1 MPLLGQR
8 QAIESGIAKVMNV
21 RRFLLCIL
29 AICLLAG
36 GAYAADATAIPDR
49 IDFNR
54 DVRPI
59 LSDNCYFCHG
69 PDRNKRKADLRLDT
83 KDGIFSHIKDAITVV
98 PGKPDQS
105 ELFRR
110 VTASDPSE
118 RMPDP
123 KSNKRLSDHDIA
135 TLKKWIEQGAP
146 WQGQWAYLK
155 PVRPPVPDVKEKGFV
170 RNPIDSFIAAKL
182 EEAGL
187 HPAPSADR
195 ATLIRR
201 LSFDLTGLPP
211 TPAEVE
217 QFQKD
222 QSPDAYD
229 KLVDRLLA
237 SPHFGERM
245 AVFWLDIVRYADT
258 IGYHSDNP
266 MNVWPYRD
274 YVINSFNSNKGFD
287 QFTIEQLA
295 GDLLPNPTTEQKV
308 ASAYNRLLQTTEEG
322 GAQPKEYRA
331 KYDADRVR
339 NVSTAWLGSTMGC
352 CQCHDH
358 KFDPFTQVD
367 FYSMAAF
374 FADVKEADVG
384 RREAG
389 MPVLDAKQ
397 ESELKK
403 IESTI
408 ADAKETL
415 ENDTPEL
422 AAAQQKWES
431 EQSQQITWQ
440 LLAPDT
446 FSVKGTSV
454 LREQADDVLA
464 DSGKPAGKETFSIS
478 AHTRLKGITGFRL
491 EALDDASL
499 PAHGPGT
506 APNGNFVLTRFAASV
521 VKENAKPTLIGF
533 SRAVA
538 DHEQEKFSVTD
549 TIKEKGATGWAI
561 LPETGKSHVAVFE
574 TSQPIGAEGGSI
586 FLFSLQFRSQFPQHN
601 IGRFRLSVT
610 TSPNPASAF
619 LPEKV
624 KSALAIAADQR
635 TEAQKKDLGE
645 YFRSI
650 TPLLQPARQKLTTLE
665 KKKTEFLDAAPKCLV
680 TVEAPPRTVR
690 LLHRGNWMDD
700 TGAVMSP
707 AVPAFL
713 TPESLRET
721 EKTRRLTRLD
731 LAHWIVSQDNPLTAR
746 VFVNRL
752 WRMYFGQGISK
763 VLDDVGSQG
772 EWPTHP
778 KLIDWMAME
787 FMEPSFDARG
797 CHPWDIK
804 HIVRLLVTSS
814 VYRESSKPSELDK
827 EKDPY
832 NRLLAHQARFRLDAE
847 FVRDNALEISGLL
860 VDHLGGPSVKPYQ
873 PPGYW
878 DQLNFPVRKYVADT
892 GPNQYRRGLY
902 TWWQRSFL
910 QPSLLAF
917 DAPSREEAV
926 CERNRSNI
934 PQQALVLLNDP
945 TYVEA
950 SRVFAAKIIQQGG
963 DSVQSR
969 LEFAYMT
976 AEARKPR
983 ADEVRLLSNL
993 LDQHLA
999 EYQKDPAAAQKL
1011 IHAGEAPVP
1020 DKIDPAEL
1028 AAWTSVAR
1036 VIMNLHETITRM

>member
-1 MPLLGQR
+1 
-8 QAIESGIAKVMNV
+8 MNV
-21 RRFLLCIL
+21 GRAFLCIL

-36 GAYAADATAIPDR
+36 GAYAADAAAIPDR

-110 VTASDPSE
+110 VTASNPGE

-135 TLKKWIEQGAP
+135 ILKKWIEQGAP
-146 WQGQWAYLK
+146 WQGHWAYLK
-155 PVRPPVPDVKEKGFV
+155 PTRPPVPDVKENGFV
-170 RNPIDSFIAAKL
+170 RNPIDNFIDAKL
-182 EEAGL
+182 DDAGL

-367 FYSMAAF
+367 FYGMAAF

-384 RREAG
+384 RREPG
-389 MPVLDAKQ
+389 MSVLDAKQ
-397 ESELKK
+397 ETGLKK

-415 ENDTPEL
+415 DQDTPEL
-422 AAAQQKWES
+422 AEAQQKWES
-431 EQSQQITWQ
+431 EQSQQINWQ
-440 LLAPDT
+440 PLAPDT

-464 DSGKPAGKETFSIS
+464 DSGKPAAKETFSIS
-478 AHTRLKGITGFRL
+478 AHSRLKGITGFRL

-506 APNGNFVLTRFAASV
+506 APNGNFVLT
-521 VKENAKPTLIGF
+521 
-533 SRAVA
+533 
-538 DHEQEKFSVTD
+538 
-549 TIKEKGATGWAI
+549 
-561 LPETGKSHVAVFE
+561 
-574 TSQPIGAEGGSI
+574 
-586 FLFSLQFRSQFPQHN
+586 
-601 IGRFRLSVT
+601 
-610 TSPNPASAF
+610 
-619 LPEKV
+619 
-624 KSALAIAADQR
+624 
-635 TEAQKKDLGE
+635 
-645 YFRSI
+645 
-650 TPLLQPARQKLTTLE
+650 
-665 KKKTEFLDAAPKCLV
+665 
-680 TVEAPPRTVR
+680 
-690 LLHRGNWMDD
+690 
-700 TGAVMSP
+700 
-707 AVPAFL
+707 
-713 TPESLRET
+713 
-721 EKTRRLTRLD
+721 
-731 LAHWIVSQDNPLTAR
+731 
-746 VFVNRL
+746 
-752 WRMYFGQGISK
+752 
-763 VLDDVGSQG
+763 
-772 EWPTHP
+772 
-778 KLIDWMAME
+778 
-787 FMEPSFDARG
+787 
-797 CHPWDIK
+797 
-804 HIVRLLVTSS
+804 
-814 VYRESSKPSELDK
+814 
-827 EKDPY
+827 
-832 NRLLAHQARFRLDAE
+832 
-847 FVRDNALEISGLL
+847 
-860 VDHLGGPSVKPYQ
+860 
-873 PPGYW
+873 
-878 DQLNFPVRKYVADT
+878 
-892 GPNQYRRGLY
+892 
-902 TWWQRSFL
+902 
-910 QPSLLAF
+910 
-917 DAPSREEAV
+917 
-926 CERNRSNI
+926 
-934 PQQALVLLNDP
+934 
-945 TYVEA
+945 
-950 SRVFAAKIIQQGG
+950 
-963 DSVQSR
+963 
-969 LEFAYMT
+969 
-976 AEARKPR
+976 
-983 ADEVRLLSNL
+983 
-993 LDQHLA
+993 
-999 EYQKDPAAAQKL
+999 
-1011 IHAGEAPVP
+1011 
-1020 DKIDPAEL
+1020 
-1028 AAWTSVAR
+1028 
-1036 VIMNLHETITRM
+1036 